1 MLVSKSW
8 SRRDM
13 KVPCLGMARCTR
25 RGGDKCE
32 VTLNAGCGVRE
43 GGAKADGQVSASGS
57 DQVISS
63 LPRWGN
69 AEEKQIQG

>member
-1 MLVSKSW
+1 M
-8 SRRDM
+8 
-13 KVPCLGMARCTR
+13 
-25 RGGDKCE
+25 
-32 VTLNAGCGVRE
+32 RE